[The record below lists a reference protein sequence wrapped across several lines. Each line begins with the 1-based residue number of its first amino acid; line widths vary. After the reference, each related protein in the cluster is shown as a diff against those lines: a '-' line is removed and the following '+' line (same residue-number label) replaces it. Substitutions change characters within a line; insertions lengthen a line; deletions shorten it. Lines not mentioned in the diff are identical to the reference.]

1 MTAALFAALLGLG
14 MGLRHAFEPDHVT
27 AVATM
32 VARERSA
39 RSTLRYAA
47 AWGAGHAAILVLVAC
62 VLVALRAQMPE
73 RLSLAFEIAV
83 GVVLV
88 ALGVRALSPS
98 KDEHA
103 HHHGRPFAVG
113 VVHGLAGSG
122 ALTALALAQTPD
134 PRAAIGSVALYGVGA
149 IVGMSLLAGAAGP
162 LLARASRAPRV
173 RRGLVLVAGL
183 GSVAFG
189 LFWGVKSALA
199 LVQL

>member
-1 MTAALFAALLGLG
+1 M
-14 MGLRHAFEPDHVT
+14 
-27 AVATM
+27 
-32 VARERSA
+32 
-39 RSTLRYAA
+39 
-47 AWGAGHAAILVLVAC
+47 
-62 VLVALRAQMPE
+62 LVALRAQMPE

-98 KDEHA
+98 KCASEEHA

-173 RRGLVLVAGL
+173 RKGLVLTAGL

-189 LFWGVKSALA
+189 LFWGAKSALA
-199 LVQL
+199 LAQL